1 MAYMA
6 LYRQWRPRT
15 FQEVAGQEHIV
26 RTLQNALKSGRVTH
40 AYLFCGPRGTGK
52 TTTAKILAKAL
63 NCLDPREAE
72 PCGGCSNCLEIQ
84 AGTSMDVI
92 EIDAASNRGID
103 EVRELRENIRF
114 SPTTGNKRVYII
126 DEVHMLTD
134 PAFNALLKTLEEP
147 PGHAVFIL
155 ATTEPHRV
163 PLTILSRCQR
173 FDFHRISPPVM
184 AQRLKEVA
192 RGSGIEIEQEA
203 LELIVKAADGGLR
216 DGLGMLDQAGSL
228 GSGRVGAEDIHRM
241 LGTVRRDVLEKL
253 KDLIMAGKAGDC
265 LVLLGDIFQRG
276 LDLRLF
282 VREFASH
289 VRALMLTN
297 LSSGMEQPD
306 SGGGPELG
314 KLLEVLD
321 ILTGVEQEMKWS
333 SQPGVL
339 LEVALVR
346 CARVYLY
353 GETGHRQEDL
363 RELSARVAE
372 LEALL
377 PGLGPGGGERG
388 GYPLPDPPETVK
400 APAPATV
407 PGEGGVP
414 AVKDKTSGPGRDVGD
429 AGNSG
434 VRPKSSD
441 RGQQAP
447 VVKKKSGGSR
457 TAEEQSVLQ
466 AVQKPGEAPGQAAQL
481 LGKIAE
487 RWENIMDSV
496 HRSKNCGN
504 IYSYLTGGAGAWP
517 ATVAGK
523 VLTVAFWEKDPYSF
537 LAANNM
543 ENKDNK
549 DMFTKILKSVCRE
562 DLEVRFVISKEE
574 PPAGK
579 QEKTE
584 EDISHDEAAGLF
596 QGEGQEILED
606 NPFDE

>member
-15 FQEVAGQEHIV
+15 FREVAGQEHIV
-26 RTLQNALKSGRVTH
+26 RTLQNALKNGRVTH

-52 TTTAKILAKAL
+52 TTTAKVLAKAL
-63 NCLDPREAE
+63 NCLDPQGVE

-114 SPTTGNKRVYII
+114 SPTTGSKRVYII

-173 FDFHRISPPVM
+173 FDFHRINPPVM

-192 RGSGIEIEQEA
+192 EGSGIEIEEGA
-203 LELIVKAADGGLR
+203 LELIIKAADGGLR
-216 DGLGMLDQAGSL
+216 DALSMLDQAGSL
-228 GSGRVGAEDIHRM
+228 GSGRVGPEDVHRM
-241 LGTVRRDVLEKL
+241 LGTVRGDVLDKFKEF
-253 KDLIMAGKAGDC
+253 IIAGKAGDC
-265 LVLLGDIFQRG
+265 LVLLGDISNRG

-282 VREFASH
+282 VREFAAYL
-289 VRALMLTN
+289 RALMLKK

-306 SGGGPELG
+306 SGGGKELG
-314 KLLEVLD
+314 KLLEVLG
-321 ILTGVEQEMKWS
+321 ILTHVEQEMRWS
-333 SQPGVL
+333 SQPRVL

-353 GETGHRQEDL
+353 GETGHGQEAL
-363 RELSARVAE
+363 RELATRVAE

-377 PGLGPGGGERG
+377 SGLRPGGETAFQKESAVSEPAVYGHIAG
-388 GYPLPDPPETVK
+388 ALPNPP
-400 APAPATV
+400 ALS
-407 PGEGGVP
+407 GEGGVP
-414 AVKDKTSGPGRDVGD
+414 AVKEKTPGAGRYGGD
-429 AGNSG
+429 TGNSG
-434 VRPKSSD
+434 IRQKSPGENRD
-441 RGQQAP
+441 TP
-447 VVKKKSGGSR
+447 VVKKTGRPRVGNEKG
-457 TAEEQSVLQ
+457 
-466 AVQKPGEAPGQAAQL
+466 KPGEGSGQGGAL
-481 LGKIAE
+481 LKKISE
-487 RWENIMDSV
+487 RWEDIRDCMR
-496 HRSKNCGN
+496 RSKNCGS

-517 ATVAGK
+517 ASVSGN
-523 VLTVAFWEKDPYSF
+523 VLTVAFWEKDPNALF
-537 LAANNM
+537 ANMM
-543 ENKDNK
+543 ETGNNKE
-549 DMFTKILKSVCRE
+549 MFKKILKSVCQE
-562 DLEVRFVISKEE
+562 DLEVRFVVSKEE

-579 QEKTE
+579 QEDGE
-584 EDISHDEAAGLF
+584 EEIPHDEAAGLF
-596 QGEGQEILED
+596 QGEEQETLED